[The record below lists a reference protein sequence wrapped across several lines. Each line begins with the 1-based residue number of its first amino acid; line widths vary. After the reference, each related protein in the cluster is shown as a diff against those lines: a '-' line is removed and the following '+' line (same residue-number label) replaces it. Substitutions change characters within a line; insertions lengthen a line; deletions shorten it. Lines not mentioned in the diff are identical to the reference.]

1 MSIRVLVVD
10 DQQMFRVGLVAI
22 LAAQSDI
29 DVVGEA
35 VDGADALEKVRA
47 LRPDVV
53 LMDVRMP
60 TMNGIEATAAILG
73 DGETEGDAQ
82 PEGDAESAPRP
93 RVVMLTT
100 FDIDDYVF
108 AALRAGASGFLLK
121 DAAPDELVAAVRT
134 VHAGDALLSPRVT
147 RTLVAEFVGAPVRRT
162 QPVPAF
168 AELTEREREVLLLI
182 AAGLSNSEIAEK
194 LFIAEQTTKSHVSRI
209 LTKLGL
215 RDRVHAVVL
224 AYESGLVTPGEQPR

>member
-1 MSIRVLVVD
+1 VSIRVLVVD

-22 LAAQSDI
+22 LQAQSDI
-29 DVVGEA
+29 EVVGEA
-35 VDGADALEKVRA
+35 VDGADAVERVRE
-47 LRPDVV
+47 LQPDVV

-60 TMNGIEATAAILG
+60 NLNGIEATEAILG
-73 DGETEGDAQ
+73 DETIEQ
-82 PEGDAESAPRP
+82 RP
-93 RVVMLTT
+93 RIVMLTT

-121 DAAPDELVAAVRT
+121 DAAPDELISAVRT
-134 VHAGDALLSPRVT
+134 VYAGDALLSPRVT
-147 RTLVAEFVGAPVRRT
+147 RTLVAEFVGTPQRRE

-168 AELTEREREVLLLI
+168 EELTEREREVLLLI

-224 AYESGLVTPGEQPR
+224 AYESGLVTPGEQQGR

>member
-22 LAAQSDI
+22 LQAQSDI
-29 DVVGEA
+29 EVVGEA
-35 VDGADALEKVRA
+35 VDGADAVERVRE
-47 LRPDVV
+47 LQPDVV

-60 TMNGIEATAAILG
+60 NLNGIEATEAILG
-73 DGETEGDAQ
+73 DETIEQ
-82 PEGDAESAPRP
+82 RP
-93 RVVMLTT
+93 RIVMLTT

-121 DAAPDELVAAVRT
+121 DAAPDELISAVRT
-134 VHAGDALLSPRVT
+134 VYAGDALLSPRVT
-147 RTLVAEFVGAPVRRT
+147 RTLVAEFVGTPQRRE

-168 AELTEREREVLLLI
+168 EELTEREREVLLLI

-224 AYESGLVTPGEQPR
+224 AYESGLVTPGEQQGR

>member
-1 MSIRVLVVD
+1 MSGGDGVSIRVLVVD

-22 LAAQSDI
+22 LRAQPDI
-29 DVVGEA
+29 EVVGEA
-35 VDGADALEKVRA
+35 VDGADALEKVRELA
-47 LRPDVV
+47 PDVV

-60 TMNGIEATAAILG
+60 HLNGIEATEAILG
-73 DGETEGDAQ
+73 DEAIEH
-82 PEGDAESAPRP
+82 RP
-93 RVVMLTT
+93 RIVMLTT

-147 RTLVAEFVGAPVRRT
+147 RTLVSEFVGTPARRE

-168 AELTEREREVLLLI
+168 EELTEREREVLLLI
-182 AAGLSNSEIAEK
+182 AAGLSNGEIAER

-224 AYESGLVTPGEQPR
+224 AYESGLVTPGEQQGR